1 MNIYHTVSG
10 LRTEIRARRQGGE
23 TIGFV
28 PTMGNLHEG
37 HLQLVRLAKEQCDVV
52 VVSIF
57 VNPLQFGLNEDW
69 EKYPR
74 TFQNDAKKLEAEG
87 CDFLFH
93 PDENEIY
100 PNGMADQTRV
110 VVPTMT
116 DILCGASRPGHF
128 EGVTTVVSKLLHIV
142 QPDTAIF
149 GIKDYQQLAVIR
161 RMVEDLC
168 IPVAIV
174 GAAIA
179 RDVDGLALSSRNG
192 FLGEDERP
200 KVKVLYEMLCWC
212 RDQIEGGERDFT
224 ALETQAAKTLE
235 KSGFRTDYVS
245 IRNSKTLEPAAHDDN
260 QLTIL
265 GAMFTKGARLI
276 DNISLALGEADA
288 PAEQT
293 EVKK

>member
-1 MNIYHTVSG
+1 MQNMKIFHTVAG
-10 LRTEIRARRQGGE
+10 LREVLGSERQQSK

-37 HLQLVRLAKEQCDVV
+37 HLQLVRQAGKTCDVV
-52 VVSIF
+52 VASIF

-74 TFQNDAKKLEAEG
+74 TFEEDVRKLEGAG
-87 CDFLFH
+87 CHFLFY

-128 EGVTTVVSKLLHIV
+128 EGVTTVVSKLLNIV

-149 GIKDYQQLAVIR
+149 GIKDFQQLAVIR

-168 IPVAIV
+168 IPVSII
-174 GAAIA
+174 GAPIA
-179 RDVDGLALSSRNG
+179 RDYDGLALSSRNG
-192 FLGEDERP
+192 YLTEAERP
-200 KVKVLYEMLCWC
+200 RVKLLYETLSWC
-212 RDQIEGGERDFT
+212 RDEIAGGARDF
-224 ALETQAAKTLE
+224 AGLEQDARARLE
-235 KSGFRTDYVS
+235 RGGFRVDYVS
-245 IRNSKTLEPAAHDDN
+245 IRNAKSLEPAAHDD
-260 QLTIL
+260 TEVVIL
-265 GAMFTKGARLI
+265 GAMYTSGARLI
-276 DNISLALGEADA
+276 DNVSLNLELSAEVGE
-288 PAEQT
+288 
-293 EVKK
+293 